1 MTKKKPP
8 TPPTPTPTPTAATN
22 MSQTLL
28 HLIDDA
34 NNTVQES
41 LVHLMYTGKP
51 QQRKE
56 NHAAVL
62 DALRTI
68 HTRDDTST
76 KFQNKFLRKLF
87 TACIRDME
95 RIVQN
100 EEYLPLE
107 CDDDEEEEEE
117 EDEFLTERETED
129 LSIAS
134 ALCFIKACA
143 HMLQA
148 YLDGLLSCHRN
159 SESEDG
165 ADRHSKGHRH
175 VTKRSNKVL
184 DEALCLA
191 ELLHDLLFDLS
202 STYGNLKDDCDRTE
216 NQGAND
222 ILGYEAQLA
231 IRNLCEYWW
240 KHNFHGRDLLVT
252 SLLPLLLVKSLDGAA
267 QSADVR
273 RMYDMRDALHL
284 LDFEDEESI
293 GYLKSLLCRTVSS
306 PWYLRDANGPG
317 RKFIIFLLSGL
328 GQEELTLDLHRAIR
342 AQIPNNKVNV
352 IKVCYNLNV
361 AISSSKN
368 II

>member
-1 MTKKKPP
+1 
-8 TPPTPTPTPTAATN
+8 

-28 HLIDDA
+28 NLIDDA
-34 NNTVQES
+34 NNNHHNTNNKPSTVQES

-51 QQRKE
+51 QQRKD

-62 DALRTI
+62 DTLRTI
-68 HTRDDTST
+68 HTRDDASK

-107 CDDDEEEEEE
+107 CDDN
-117 EDEFLTERETED
+117 EDNGDDDVMKEDDDFLTERETED

-148 YLDGLLSCHRN
+148 YLDGLLSCKCN
-159 SESEDG
+159 NESEDG
-165 ADRHSKGHRH
+165 ADRRQKGHKH

-202 STYGNLKDDCDRTE
+202 STYGNLKDDYDRTE
-216 NQGAND
+216 NEGAND

-240 KHNFHGRDLLVT
+240 RHNFHGRDLLVT

-306 PWYLRDANGPG
+306 PWYLRNANGPG
-317 RKFIIFLLSGL
+317 RKFIVFLLSGL

-352 IKVCYNLNV
+352 IKVCYNLNF
-361 AISSSKN
+361 AILLSKN
-368 II
+368 IISRFCP